1 MVSIQPISGQTGDSL
16 RPVYGFGVTT
26 WSILSSTYIN
36 RETSTLKNLWDSL
49 RLWDSQHIATLC
61 VSHPTLL
68 PRSTLIDAHRRSSMR
83 LRNSQ
88 LRWGVDDAGQCP
100 HGIRSTSHGL
110 RIRFLSGCVAG
121 ISGRNSKEVQNSEIW
136 MIQGQRWTKSI
147 NLFGCLGWVKMLTV
161 LGSLNNE

>member
-1 MVSIQPISGQTGDSL
+1 MVSIQPISGQTADSL

-49 RLWDSQHIATLC
+49 RLWDSQHIATL
-61 VSHPTLL
+61 
-68 PRSTLIDAHRRSSMR
+68 DAHRRSSMR

-121 ISGRNSKEVQNSEIW
+121 ISGGNSKEVQNSEIW

-147 NLFGCLGWVKMLTV
+147 NLFGGLGWVKMLTV
-161 LGSLNNE
+161 LGSLYNE

>member
-68 PRSTLIDAHRRSSMR
+68 PRSTLIDAHRCAS
-83 LRNSQ
+83 
-88 LRWGVDDAGQCP
+88 
-100 HGIRSTSHGL
+100 GIRSSAEVWMMLVSAPMASAAPLMASVSASSVAVSLESQEGIPRKF
-110 RIRFLSGCVAG
+110 RIRRSGWSRDKDGRSLSICLAVWAG
-121 ISGRNSKEVQNSEIW
+121 SR
-136 MIQGQRWTKSI
+136 
-147 NLFGCLGWVKMLTV
+147 C
-161 LGSLNNE
+161 